1 MASAR
6 RSALVGVI
14 ALAMLTACTPTPA
27 APSASP
33 TPSTTPTPSATPTQ
47 SATPTPTP
55 SEAPSP
61 APAASATPPASAS
74 ATWPRCADGVV
85 RDPEAGYTVSWNV
98 DTYEE
103 QIAASDPRTGF
114 EPEGLLDSDGVLC
127 SVVYDH
133 PVDGPGAGVGRFS
146 TAIVRDADMVASVQ
160 AWAAEHGYEPLE
172 SGGETTEYVL
182 GAEDDIYD
190 ARLHAYVLGDP
201 ADGTA
206 ELENLERRSGLDLEP
221 TDVLLTHVAFETE
234 Q

>member
-1 MASAR
+1 
-6 RSALVGVI
+6 
-14 ALAMLTACTPTPA
+14 ML
-27 APSASP
+27 
-33 TPSTTPTPSATPTQ
+33 
-47 SATPTPTP
+47 
-55 SEAPSP
+55 
-61 APAASATPPASAS
+61 
-74 ATWPRCADGVV
+74 
-85 RDPEAGYTVSWNV
+85 DPEGASTVSWNV

-127 SVVYDH
+127 SVVYDY

-146 TAIVRDADMVASVQ
+146 TAIVRDADALASAQ
-160 AWAAEHGYEPLE
+160 AWAAEHGYVPLE

-182 GAEDDIYD
+182 GAEDDIDD

-201 ADGTA
+201 ANGTA
-206 ELENLERRSGLDLEP
+206 ELEAWERRSGLDLEP

>member
-6 RSALVGVI
+6 RSVLVGVT
-14 ALAMLTACTPTPA
+14 ALALLTGCAPTPA

-33 TPSTTPTPSATPTQ
+33 TTSP
-47 SATPTPTP
+47 TPTPTP
-55 SEAPSP
+55 TQSPTPTPTPTPVASETPS
-61 APAASATPPASAS
+61 ASAS
-74 ATWPRCADGVV
+74 AAWPRCGDGVV
-85 RDPEAGYTVSWNV
+85 RDPEAAYTVSWNV

-146 TAIVRDADMVASVQ
+146 TAIVRDADVVASVH

-172 SGGETTEYVL
+172 PGSETSEYVL
-182 GAEDDIYD
+182 GAEDGIYD
-190 ARLHAYVLGDP
+190 ARLHAYVLGEP
-201 ADGTA
+201 MYGSI
-206 ELENLERRSGLDLEP
+206 ELEGFERRSGLDLEP
-221 TDVLLTHVAFETE
+221 TDVLLTHVVFETD